1 MELSRDFVR
10 YVRDNEMSVSCT
22 SIEDS
27 MKGHLTVFRAD
38 KSMKNGG
45 TVENVIE

>member
-1 MELSRDFVR
+1 MELARDFVR
-10 YVRDNEMSVSCT
+10 YVRDGVMSVSCT

-45 TVENVIE
+45 EVEKVIE